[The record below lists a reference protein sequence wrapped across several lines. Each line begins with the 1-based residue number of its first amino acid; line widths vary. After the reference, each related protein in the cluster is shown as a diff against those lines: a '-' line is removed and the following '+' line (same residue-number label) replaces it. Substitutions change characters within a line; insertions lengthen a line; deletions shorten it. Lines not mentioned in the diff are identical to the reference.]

1 MKKFITLLTF
11 IAFAL
16 IGNAQVERYTA
27 EGQAVDFQNKIILN
41 STIKNKS
48 ALLTDSTAV
57 PLYDILYL
65 KTTKAVN
72 TVLPNGKVSGQK
84 ITIYMVTDGGDY
96 SLVPKKLFLNDT
108 IIFDT
113 QGDYWEGVWMDTTW
127 ITLNKTATLK

>member
-1 MKKFITLLTF
+1 MKKFITLLTL
-11 IAFAL
+11 IAFSL

-96 SLVPKKLFLNDT
+96 SLVPTNLFLNDT
-108 IIFDT
+108 ILFDT
-113 QGDYWEGVWMDTTW
+113 QGDYWEGVWRDTTW
-127 ITLNKTATLK
+127 ITLNKTATIK

>member
-1 MKKFITLLTF
+1 MKTFITLLTLL
-11 IAFAL
+11 AFSL
-16 IGNAQVERYTA
+16 IGNAQVERYTT

-41 STIKNKS
+41 SVIKNKS

-72 TVLPNGKVSGQK
+72 TVLPAGSVSGQK

-96 SLVPKKLFLNDT
+96 NLVPTNLFLNDT
-108 IIFDT
+108 ILFDS
-113 QGDYWEGVWMDTTW
+113 QGDYWEGVWQDTTW
-127 ITLNKTATLK
+127 ITINKTATIK

>member
-1 MKKFITLLTF
+1 MKTFITLLTLL
-11 IAFAL
+11 AFSL
-16 IGNAQVERYTA
+16 IGNAQVERYTT

-41 STIKNKS
+41 SVIKNKS

-72 TVLPNGKVSGQK
+72 TVLPAGSVSGQK

-96 SLVPKKLFLNDT
+96 NLVPTNLFLNDT
-108 IIFDT
+108 ILFDT
-113 QGDYWEGVWMDTTW
+113 QGDYWEGVWQDTTW
-127 ITLNKTATLK
+127 ITINKTATLK